1 VSNKRSEGEIMADS
15 PTTNRVEPIL
25 GPGPAPSAPSVE
37 ELRAAVESVPSTPP
51 AAPAVG
57 YAEALPPRTD
67 RAGIDQLSRIE
78 EKAARI
84 EEKYARTETGMLRVQ
99 DKVEAAMARMTD
111 AALQSDLV
119 VVRERVEELGRRV
132 RGLPG
137 LNSLW
142 LTAIVTAL
150 LTAVFVLVAQ
160 KYLLGR
166 LPG

>member
-1 VSNKRSEGEIMADS
+1 MADS
-15 PTTNRVEPIL
+15 TTTNRVEPTL
-25 GPGPAPSAPSVE
+25 GTSPYAQSVE
-37 ELRAAVESVPSTPP
+37 ELRAAVESVPTAPP
-51 AAPAVG
+51 AAAAAPESAPMLG
-57 YAEALPPRTD
+57 ERL
-67 RAGIDQLSRIE
+67 DQLSRIE
-78 EKAARI
+78 DKTARI

-132 RGLPG
+132 RSLPG

>member
-1 VSNKRSEGEIMADS
+1 MADT
-15 PTTNRVEPIL
+15 PTSNRVEPT
-25 GPGPAPSAPSVE
+25 PGTSPYAPSVE
-37 ELRAAVESVPSTPP
+37 ELRAAVESVPP
-51 AAPAVG
+51 AAPVPAAAPESAPMVG
-57 YAEALPPRTD
+57 ERL
-67 RAGIDQLSRIE
+67 DQLSRIE
-78 EKAARI
+78 DKTARI

-150 LTAVFVLVAQ
+150 LTAVFVLMAQ

>member
-1 VSNKRSEGEIMADS
+1 MADT
-15 PTTNRVEPIL
+15 PTSNRVEPTL
-25 GPGPAPSAPSVE
+25 GTSPYAPSVE
-37 ELRAAVESVPSTPP
+37 ELRAAVESVPP
-51 AAPAVG
+51 AAPVPAAAPESAPMVG
-57 YAEALPPRTD
+57 ERL
-67 RAGIDQLSRIE
+67 DQLSRIE
-78 EKAARI
+78 DKTARI

-142 LTAIVTAL
+142 LTAIVTAF
-150 LTAVFVLVAQ
+150 LTAVFVLAAQ

>member
-1 VSNKRSEGEIMADS
+1 MIGE
-15 PTTNRVEPIL
+15 RL
-25 GPGPAPSAPSVE
+25 
-37 ELRAAVESVPSTPP
+37 
-51 AAPAVG
+51 
-57 YAEALPPRTD
+57 
-67 RAGIDQLSRIE
+67 DQLSRIE
-78 EKAARI
+78 DKTARI

-132 RGLPG
+132 RALPG

-142 LTAIVTAL
+142 LTAIVTAV
-150 LTAVFVLVAQ
+150 LTAVLVLVAQ